1 MTAYQ
6 IQTLTRRCCV
16 SGRALK
22 PGEKYFSALL
32 DEAGQF
38 VRRDYAA
45 EAWTGPPAG
54 VIGFWAGRV
63 PTGGPAKRPP
73 INDEVL
79 ADCFT
84 HLDGATDPDRLN
96 FRYVLALLL
105 MRRKRFRFEETT
117 HDGGQDGMV
126 LRDARTGTR
135 HSVVDPHLSAAAMAD
150 VQDEVFRVLG
160 WD

>member
-16 SGRALK
+16 SGRALQ
-22 PGEKYFSALL
+22 PGEKYHSALL
-32 DEAGQF
+32 DEAGQL
-38 VRRDYAA
+38 VRRDYAP
-45 EAWTGPPAG
+45 ESWSGPPPGA
-54 VIGFWAGRV
+54 VGFWAGRV
-63 PTGGPAKRPP
+63 PTAGAVKRPA
-73 INDEVL
+73 INDDLL

-96 FRYVLALLL
+96 FRYVVALLL
-105 MRRKRFRFEETT
+105 MRRKRFRFEETAG
-117 HDGGQDGMV
+117 DVMV
-126 LRDARTGTR
+126 LRDARTGAR
-135 HSVVDPHLSAAAMAD
+135 HTVADPHLSAAAMAD